1 MIRALS
7 HPDAAYAALMLGM
20 MLSFVEFLRPGTVF
34 AGAVGGTV
42 LLLGFAHLYSL
53 GFDPSGVVA
62 WLGAWVVVLLAVRWP
77 IPALLPALLLAVAG
91 RFLVG
96 PPRIS
101 WWVAGLFSVPCAWLA
116 VYLLRL
122 AVLALANKMRY

>member
-7 HPDAAYAALMLGM
+7 HPDSAYAALMLGM
-20 MLSFVEFLRPGTVF
+20 MLSYVEFLRPGMVIP
-34 AGAVGGTV
+34 GALGGTAI
-42 LLLGFAHLYSL
+42 LLGVAHLNTL
-53 GFDPSGVVA
+53 GFDPPGVVG

-77 IPALLPALLLAVAG
+77 IPALLPALLLAVAA

-122 AVLALANKMRY
+122 AALALANKMRY